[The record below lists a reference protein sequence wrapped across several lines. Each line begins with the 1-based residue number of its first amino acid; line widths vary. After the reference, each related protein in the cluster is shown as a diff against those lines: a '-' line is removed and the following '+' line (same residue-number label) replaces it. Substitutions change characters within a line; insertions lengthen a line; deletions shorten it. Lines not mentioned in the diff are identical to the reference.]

1 MFWIKGMIYSSR
13 LLFILSGM
21 MELVNGNWGKLGLL
35 FGSLLLTFLP
45 EVFTRLSKL
54 HITPDALL
62 GYHLFIFCAQWL
74 GTYLRCYDY
83 FFWWDIML
91 HFTSGILLS
100 YIGLLILM
108 CLDKEGLLISHHKWL
123 LIALFMGTVSLA
135 GAAVWEIF
143 EFSSDTLLGS
153 YTQLGSLQDTMEDI
167 IYGTLGAIVS
177 SISIYRNAS
186 RGKKSSIDKLQR
198 YNKV

>member
-13 LLFILSGM
+13 LFFILSGV
-21 MELVNGNWGKLGLL
+21 MELVKGNWDKVGLL

-54 HITPDALL
+54 RITPDALL
-62 GYHLFIFCAQWL
+62 GYHLFIFCSQWL
-74 GTYLRCYDY
+74 GAYLRCYDY
-83 FFWWDIML
+83 FFWWDMML

-100 YIGLLILM
+100 YIGLLILL

-123 LIALFMGTVSLA
+123 FIALFMGIVSLA

-167 IYGTLGAIVS
+167 LYGTLGAIIYSFSTYRKAS
-177 SISIYRNAS
+177 S
-186 RGKKSSIDKLQR
+186 GKMSCIEKLQS